1 MSQMKFLDDVDLGL
15 CELQNHLL
23 HIVGSAQ
30 TTQAQVYFNT
40 GSNANRLE
48 YFDGTT
54 TQIPI
59 TRLQISDEVGGSQ
72 IIGDDKTATLG
83 ISGDGIT
90 VDAASIIGV
99 VGITNDHKTI
109 QSMTD
114 LGSTPGA
121 GNDGYALLWD
131 NSTSAFELVDLATV
145 TTSGSFVTTNTV
157 QTIGAAK
164 TFSAETTFNDNVIIN
179 GDLTVSGAHTL
190 TSPETVVI
198 EDNLLYLNS
207 NLGAVAPSEDAGFI
221 INRGSSTNV
230 GFIWD
235 EGNGRFELIQTTDT
249 GTGTDLGASA
259 YSDLLLNSIRAVS
272 NATIGGTTNLES
284 DVFLNGISSEA
295 SPSGFDM
302 PILDGGE
309 VKYVSHANFRDFY
322 GSKASGT
329 ITGNGVLTTFTFTH
343 GLGNLGV
350 DITLIEDTTGDKIF
364 TTTRNTSTTQSQISF
379 KYAVA
384 NSKTYTVIAQG

>member
-30 TTQAQVYFNT
+30 TTQAQIYFNT
-40 GSNANRLE
+40 GSNSNRLE
-48 YFDGTT
+48 YYDGTT

-72 IIGDDKTATLG
+72 IIADDKTATLG

-99 VGITNDHKTI
+99 VGIMNDHKTI

-145 TTSGSFVTTNTV
+145 TTSGSFVTTNTT
-157 QTIGAAK
+157 QTIAAAK
-164 TFSAETTFNDNVIIN
+164 TFSAATTFNDNVEIN

-207 NLGAVAPSEDAGFI
+207 NLGAVAPTEDAGFL
-221 INRGSSTNV
+221 INRGTSTNV

-235 EGNGRFELIQTTDT
+235 EGNDRFELIQTTDT
-249 GTGTDLGASA
+249 GTGTDLGANT
-259 YSDLLLNSIRAVS
+259 YSDLALANLRTSG
-272 NATIGGTTNLES
+272 NAIVGGITTLDG
-284 DVFLNGISSEA
+284 DVFLDGITSEVSPNGLDV
-295 SPSGFDM
+295 PV
-302 PILDGGE
+302 LDGGE
-309 VKYVSHANFRDFY
+309 VKYVSYANFRDFY

-329 ITGNGVLTTFTFTH
+329 ITGNGSLNTFTFTH
-343 GLGNLGV
+343 SLGNLGV
-350 DITLIEDTTGDKIF
+350 DITIIEDSTGDKVF
-364 TTTRNTSTTQSQISF
+364 TTTRNTSTTQSQITF

-384 NSKTYTVIAQG
+384 NLKTYTVIAQG